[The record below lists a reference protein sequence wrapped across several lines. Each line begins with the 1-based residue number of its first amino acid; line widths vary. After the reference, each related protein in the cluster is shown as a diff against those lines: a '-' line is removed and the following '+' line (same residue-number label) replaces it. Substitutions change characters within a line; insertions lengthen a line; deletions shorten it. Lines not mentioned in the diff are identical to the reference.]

1 MHFIFGKI
9 TIFIF
14 FFLYPITSQTNNVDE
29 KKFFSTKFNE
39 VNIRNGPGIN
49 YFIIGKHLKK
59 GLPLLVVG
67 EFDNWKRIVNF
78 LGVEGWVANSQISK
92 KRYGITIVKESE
104 IKSFPKKNSKVLM
117 ILGEKI
123 NFPIQKCSND
133 WCKIKYNNKTGWIEK
148 KNFWGVFKKEIF
160 N

>member
-1 MHFIFGKI
+1 M
-9 TIFIF
+9 
-14 FFLYPITSQTNNVDE
+14 LYPITSKTNNVDV

-59 GLPLLVVG
+59 GLPLLVIG

-92 KRYGITIVKESE
+92 KRFGITVVKRSE
-104 IKSFPKKNSKVLM
+104 IKSFPKNNSKVLM
-117 ILGEKI
+117 VLGEKI
-123 NFPIQKCSND
+123 NFPIQKCNKE
-133 WCKIKYNNKTGWIEK
+133 WCRIKYNNITGWVEK
-148 KNFWGVFKKEIF
+148 KNFWGVLEREVF